1 MEHSPNVIF
10 SLIGLS
16 EEHPQSVG
24 KVGLLE
30 FSSGI
35 LKTLLRKLS
44 ISFSL
49 APLFR
54 CLATF
59 SFLFL
64 KVLPIGALSTSIGS
78 AASSECVLV
87 VSGGLAEGLGCSQ
100 SVLRQATSIFGICT
114 QYVRCALIDGRWVL
128 SIDGGL
134 SLSIDGMTSVPIDI
148 DINMVGRMWVSCC
161 ELLVSHNLHGIGRC
175 I

>member
-1 MEHSPNVIF
+1 MWIFNTLHQTWYCKLPRTTLLLQYNHILHLFSDLMEHSPNVIF

-78 AASSECVLV
+78 GVSSECVLV
-87 VSGGLAEGLGCSQ
+87 VFGGLAKGFGCALSA
-100 SVLRQATSIFGICT
+100 LICALSIFGICT
-114 QYVRCALIDGRWVL
+114 QNVRGARRLMG
-128 SIDGGL
+128 
-134 SLSIDGMTSVPIDI
+134 T
-148 DINMVGRMWVSCC
+148 
-161 ELLVSHNLHGIGRC
+161 
-175 I
+175 